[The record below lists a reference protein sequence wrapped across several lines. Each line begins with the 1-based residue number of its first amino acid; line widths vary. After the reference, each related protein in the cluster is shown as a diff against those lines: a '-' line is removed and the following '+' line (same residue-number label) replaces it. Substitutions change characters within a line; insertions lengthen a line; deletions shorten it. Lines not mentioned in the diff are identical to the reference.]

1 MRTGVIAKKVGMTRL
16 FQADGRHVPVTVL
29 QLDDLQVIGRR
40 EQDRDG
46 YTAVQLGAGKAK
58 AKNVAKPQRVAF
70 GKAEVEPKAKVVEFR
85 VAEDALLDVGAH
97 ISADHFV
104 PGQLVDVAGVTQGKG
119 FAGAM
124 KRWGFRGLRATHGV
138 SVSHRSHGS
147 TGNRQDPGRVFKNKK
162 MAGHMGARNRIQQNL
177 EVVRTDPIRG
187 LLFIKGSVPGHKGS
201 WLTVQDAIKLPRNE
215 SAPYPAGILEAMKE
229 EDVHVPEA
237 GLVDEAAVHE
247 IPALPSDEEVAAIAA
262 EQEAGGALDSE
273 IEEAEAAAA
282 EESTETPADE
292 TKPKGESGGEPT
304 SGDESRE

>member
-29 QLDDLQVIGRR
+29 QLDEVQVVGRR
-40 EQDRDG
+40 EMDRDG
-46 YTAVQLGAGKAK
+46 YTAVQLGAGTAK
-58 AKNVAKPQRVAF
+58 AKNVAKPQRAAF
-70 GKAEVEPKAKVVEFR
+70 GKVEVEPKVRVVEFR
-85 VAEDALLDVGAH
+85 VAQDALLDVGAH
-97 ISADHFV
+97 ISADHFIA
-104 PGQLVDVAGVTQGKG
+104 GQLVDISGVTQGKG

-162 MAGHMGARNRIQQNL
+162 MAGHMGARNRTQQNL

-201 WLTVQDAIKLPRNE
+201 WLTVSDAIKLPRPDA
-215 SAPYPAGILEAMKE
+215 APYPAAILEALKE
-229 EDVHVPEA
+229 EEVQLPEA

-262 EQEAGGALDSE
+262 EQEAGAA
-273 IEEAEAAAA
+273 AEAAASEAA
-282 EESTETPADE
+282 ENQATDAPAQQAKPEADE
-292 TKPKGESGGEPT
+292 SKEG
-304 SGDESRE
+304 